1 LIKYAAAGDHR
12 GVVGM
17 KLQFRFIDTAQN
29 IQLVSGKA
37 GLQDID
43 VTVISKVTVA
53 ISSRSEY
60 MH

>member
-1 LIKYAAAGDHR
+1 
-12 GVVGM
+12 M